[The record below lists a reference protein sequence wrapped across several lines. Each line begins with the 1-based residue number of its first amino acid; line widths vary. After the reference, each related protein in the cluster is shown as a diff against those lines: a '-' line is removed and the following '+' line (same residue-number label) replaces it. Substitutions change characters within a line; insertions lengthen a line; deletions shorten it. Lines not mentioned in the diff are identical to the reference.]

1 MMENIQTLLADLQD
15 ADFNV
20 RALALAE
27 IVEAGRAVAPD
38 LVAALPD
45 ADTTLKPQLAQ
56 ALAEIAEPGSAD
68 ALAGLLDNQDERVR
82 AFGALGLARIG
93 DPRAQAALI
102 RTIDDFADV
111 LSAPYTLSTYAL
123 IDQGPAALT
132 AVLPLLEA
140 ASATTRAHAFV
151 VIHDIVSAEPDT
163 GNWPALWRQ
172 LGSYTADG
180 PEAQR
185 HTAARLWADWIGER
199 FGKP

>member
-56 ALAEIAEPGSAD
+56 ALAEIAEPASAD

-102 RTIDDFADV
+102 HTIDDFADV

>member
-1 MMENIQTLLADLQD
+1 MKNIETLLADLQD

-20 RALALAE
+20 RARALAE
-27 IVEAGRAVAPD
+27 IVEAGRAVAPA

-45 ADTTLKPQLAQ
+45 ADATLKPQLAQ

-102 RTIDDFADV
+102 RTIDDFADL

-123 IDQGPAALT
+123 IDQGPTALT
-132 AVLPLLEA
+132 AVLPLLDA
-140 ASATTRAHAFV
+140 ASSTTRTHAFA
-151 VIHDIVSAEPDT
+151 VIHDIVTAALGT

-172 LGSYTADG
+172 LGSYAPDS
-180 PEAQR
+180 PEPQR
-185 HTAARLWADWIGER
+185 RAAARLWTDWIEER
-199 FGKP
+199 FGDL

>member
-1 MMENIQTLLADLQD
+1 MMESIETLLADLQD

-27 IVEAGRAVAPD
+27 IVEAGRAVAPA
-38 LVAALPD
+38 LVAALPAAD
-45 ADTTLKPQLAQ
+45 ATLKPQLAQ

-82 AFGALGLARIG
+82 AFGALGLSRIG

-111 LSAPYTLSTYAL
+111 LCAPYTLSTYAL
-123 IDQGPAALT
+123 IDQGPAALR
-132 AVLPLLEA
+132 AVLPLLDA
-140 ASATTRAHAFV
+140 ASPDTRAHAFV
-151 VIHDIVSAEPDT
+151 VVHDIVSAQPGT

-172 LGSYTADG
+172 LGSYAPDG
-180 PEAQR
+180 PEPQR
-185 HTAARLWADWIGER
+185 RAATRQWADWIGEH
-199 FGKP
+199 FGGA

>member
-1 MMENIQTLLADLQD
+1 MEDIETLLADLQD

-56 ALAEIAEPGSAD
+56 ALAEIAEPASAD

>member
-45 ADTTLKPQLAQ
+45 ADTTLKPQLAL

-102 RTIDDFADV
+102 HTIDDFADV

>member
-1 MMENIQTLLADLQD
+1 MMEDIETLLADLQD

-20 RALALAE
+20 RALALAG
-27 IVEAGRAVAPD
+27 IVEAGQAVAPA

-45 ADTTLKPQLAQ
+45 ADATLKPQLAQ
-56 ALAEIAEPGSAD
+56 ALAEIAEPASAD
-68 ALAGLLDNQDERVR
+68 ALAGLLDSQDERVR

-132 AVLPLLEA
+132 AVLPLLDA
-140 ASATTRAHAFV
+140 ASAATRGRAFV
-151 VIHDIVSAEPDT
+151 IVHDIVTAQPDM

-185 HTAARLWADWIGER
+185 QAAARLWADWIGAR
-199 FGKP
+199 FGSP

>member
-1 MMENIQTLLADLQD
+1 MMTRVETLLANLQD

-20 RALALAE
+20 RAQALAG
-27 IVEAGRAVAPD
+27 IVKAGQAVVPA

-45 ADTTLKPQLAQ
+45 ADAILQPQLAQ
-56 ALAEIAEPGSAD
+56 ALAEIAEPGTAD
-68 ALAGLLDNQDERVR
+68 ALAGLLDNHDERVR

-93 DPRAQAALI
+93 DPRARAALI

-111 LSAPYTLSTYAL
+111 LRAPYTLSTYAL

-140 ASATTRAHAFV
+140 ASPDTRAHAFV
-151 VIHDIVSAEPDT
+151 VIHDIVAAQPAT
-163 GNWPALWRQ
+163 GNWEALWRR
-172 LGSYTADG
+172 LGSYAADA

-185 HTAARLWADWIGER
+185 HTAARLWTEWVGAH
-199 FGKP
+199 FGSP